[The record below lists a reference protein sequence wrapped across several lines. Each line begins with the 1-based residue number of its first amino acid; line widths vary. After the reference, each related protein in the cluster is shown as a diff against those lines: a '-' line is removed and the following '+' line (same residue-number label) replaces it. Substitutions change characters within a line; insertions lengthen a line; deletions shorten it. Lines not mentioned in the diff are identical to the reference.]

1 MEGLYFYDYIR
12 LMDICYF
19 CTKLFL
25 MSGLNV
31 FNTLTRTKEKFEPIN
46 APHVGMYVCGPTVYS
61 DVHIGNC
68 RTFISF
74 DMIYRYL
81 TYLGY
86 DVRYVRNITDVGH
99 LENDSDE
106 GEDKIAKKAKLENL
120 EPMELVQKYTNGF
133 HSVLE
138 QFNTLKPSIEPTATG
153 HLLEQIEYVQQI
165 IENGFGYESNG
176 SVYFDVENYAKE
188 HNYGDVSGRKIDE
201 LQNNTRALTG
211 QNEKKCPLDFVIWKR
226 ADPKHIMQWN
236 SPWGKGF
243 PGWHLECSVMSTKY
257 LGEEF
262 DIHGGGMDLKFPH
275 HECELAQNTAHS
287 GKVNSVK
294 YWLHANMLTLNG
306 EKMSKSTGQY
316 FLPQQM
322 FDGTT
327 PLLEKAYSPMV
338 VRFAMMQ
345 CHYSSTM
352 DLSNDALSAAEK
364 GLTRLTNAMLSIDKV
379 AIGKTSFLDV
389 KALRIQCEEAMN
401 DDFNTPVLIAHLFDA
416 VKQINSGIVQE
427 ESLTEEGKGLLKK
440 VFSDYV
446 IDIMGIKIEADNAHS
461 AELEDRLIQLAVDLR
476 TNAKSNKDWSTSD
489 LIREELTK
497 LGIQIKDAK
506 GGTEWSK

>member
-1 MEGLYFYDYIR
+1 
-12 LMDICYF
+12 
-19 CTKLFL
+19 
-25 MSGLNV
+25 MSELKV
-31 FNTLTRTKEKFEPIN
+31 YNTVTREKEKFEPIN
-46 APHVGMYVCGPTVYS
+46 APNVGMYVCGPTVYS

-81 TYLGY
+81 TFLGY
-86 DVRYVRNITDVGH
+86 KVRYVRNITDVGH
-99 LENDSDE
+99 LENDADE

-120 EPMELVQKYTNGF
+120 EPMEVVQRYTNGF

-153 HLLEQIEYVQQI
+153 HLLEQIEYVQQLVD
-165 IENGFGYESNG
+165 NGYAYESNG
-176 SVYFDVENYAKE
+176 SVYFDVDKYSKE
-188 HNYGDVSGRKIDE
+188 HNYGGISGRKIEE
-201 LQNNTRALTG
+201 LQNNTRELAG
-211 QNEKKCPLDFVIWKR
+211 QSEKKCPLDFVIWKK
-226 ADPKHIMQWN
+226 AEPKHIMQWN

-257 LGEEF
+257 LGERF

-287 GKVNSVK
+287 GKSDSVK

-327 PLLEKAYSPMV
+327 DLLEKAYSPMV
-338 VRFAMMQ
+338 VKFAMMQ

-352 DLSNDALSAAEK
+352 DLSNDALAAAEK
-364 GLTRLTNAMLSIDKV
+364 GLARLKNAVDSIDKITVGNASSFDVISIVDDCV
-379 AIGKTSFLDV
+379 A
-389 KALRIQCEEAMN
+389 AMN
-401 DDFNTPVLIAHLFDA
+401 DDFNTPVLVAHLFDT
-416 VKQINSGIVQE
+416 V
-427 ESLTEEGKGLLKK
+427 KK
-440 VFSDYV
+440 VNGVLANNGTLTQEDIVTLKSLFNDY
-446 IDIMGIKIEADNAHS
+446 IITIMGIELGNEEASSSNGIEDN
-461 AELEDRLIQLAVDLR
+461 LIQLAVDVR
-476 TNAKSNKDWSTSD
+476 TNAKENKDWVTSD
-489 LIREELTK
+489 LIRNELSN
-497 LGIQIKDAK
+497 LGVQLKDSK
-506 GGTEWSK
+506 EGTEWTK